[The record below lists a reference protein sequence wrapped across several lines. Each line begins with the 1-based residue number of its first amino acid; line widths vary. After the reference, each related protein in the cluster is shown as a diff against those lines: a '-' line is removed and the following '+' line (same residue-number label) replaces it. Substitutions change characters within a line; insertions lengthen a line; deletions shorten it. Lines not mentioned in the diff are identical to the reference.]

1 VTAPS
6 PVPAKPAAKIRP
18 ERPKYSIHCATCG
31 IHAQVPFKPLEG
43 RQVYCQP
50 CYRARGNAGQPP
62 AAAESIVVGDAETG
76 IVE

>member
-1 VTAPS
+1 VAAPA
-6 PVPAKPAAKIRP
+6 PVAAKPTARTRP

-43 RQVYCQP
+43 RTVYCQP
-50 CYRARGNAGQPP
+50 CYRARGNAGQPAVP
-62 AAAESIVVGDAETG
+62 PESIVVGDAETG